1 MNADMLRP
9 GHAFRIRTEDDYA
22 VFADAAD
29 SAGLLWASDKSLK
42 TYRPFSL
49 LPIPRCPEGVVV
61 YVDPDGIRWSSCIQ
75 RSGWTYHEVFELA
88 AGTSFEPIPEDSFL
102 AFLHASV

>member
-1 MNADMLRP
+1 MNADILRP

-22 VFADAAD
+22 VFADVAD

-49 LPIPRCPEGVVV
+49 LPIPRHPDGVAV
-61 YVDPDGIRWSSCIQ
+61 YVDPDGIRWSGYIQ
-75 RSGWTYHEVFELA
+75 QSGWTYHEVFELTA
-88 AGTSFEPIPEDSFL
+88 DTSFDPIPEESFL
-102 AFLHASV
+102 AIFYTST